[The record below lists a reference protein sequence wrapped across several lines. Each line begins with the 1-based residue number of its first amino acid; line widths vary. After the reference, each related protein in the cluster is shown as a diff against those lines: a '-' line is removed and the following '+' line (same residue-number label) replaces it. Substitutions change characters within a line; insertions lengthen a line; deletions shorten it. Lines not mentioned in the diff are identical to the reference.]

1 MKRVLDVGQCRPD
14 HGTICQLI
22 EGHFDAR
29 VTQAHDAS
37 DALAQLRADRF
48 DLVLINRKLDADYT
62 DGLDIVR
69 QMKADPELATIP
81 VMLVSNS
88 PEYQQAAVAAGAELG
103 FGKAETN
110 EPETHK
116 RLEKFLG

>member
-1 MKRVLDVGQCRPD
+1 MKNVLDVGQCRPD
-14 HGTICQLI
+14 HGAIRHLV

-29 VTQAHDAS
+29 VTQAHDAD
-37 DALAQLRADRF
+37 DALAKLRAGRF

-62 DGLDIVR
+62 DGLEIIQ

-81 VMLVSNS
+81 VMLVSNY
-88 PEYQQAAVAAGAELG
+88 PEYQQAAVAAGAEPG
-103 FGKAETN
+103 FGKAQTD
-110 EPETHK
+110 EPETRK